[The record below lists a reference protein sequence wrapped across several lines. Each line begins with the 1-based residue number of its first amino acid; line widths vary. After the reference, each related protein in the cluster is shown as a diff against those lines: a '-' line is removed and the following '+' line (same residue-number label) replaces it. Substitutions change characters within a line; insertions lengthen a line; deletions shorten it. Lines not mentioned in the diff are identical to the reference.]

1 MVHEIRHEQVQETI
15 QSHPLCIVNFGAPWC
30 IDCRRAAPF
39 YKKFSEEFTD
49 VHFTHVDVGDREGQ
63 LREQLRG
70 EYNVGHIPTMIFYK
84 NGQEV
89 DRIVEVQ
96 TPSELKQFIER
107 CKA

>member
-1 MVHEIRHEQVQETI
+1 MVNEITHDQVQEII
-15 QSHPLCIVNFGAPWC
+15 QFHDFCIVNFGAPWC

-49 VHFTHVDVGDREGQ
+49 VYFTHVDVGDRDGE
-63 LREQLRG
+63 LREQLRCQYG
-70 EYNVGHIPTMIFYK
+70 VGHIPTMIFYK
-84 NGQEV
+84 NGTEV

-96 TPSELKQFIER
+96 TPSELKKFIER

>member
-1 MVHEIRHEQVQETI
+1 MVHEINHQDVLTTVGA
-15 QSHPLCIVNFGAPWC
+15 HVLCIVNFGAPWC

-39 YKKFSEEFTD
+39 YDKFSNEFTD
-49 VHFTHVDVGDREGQ
+49 VYFTHCDVGDREGE

-70 EYNVGHIPTMIFYK
+70 QFNVGHIPTMIFYK
-84 NGQEV
+84 DGKEV

-96 TPSELKQFIER
+96 TPGELKRFIER

>member
-1 MVHEIRHEQVQETI
+1 MVHEIHHQDVLTTVGA
-15 QSHPLCIVNFGAPWC
+15 HALCIVNFGAPWC

-39 YKKFSEEFTD
+39 YDKFSNEFTD
-49 VHFTHVDVGDREGQ
+49 VYFTHCDVGDREGE

-70 EYNVGHIPTMIFYK
+70 QFNVSHIPTMIFYK
-84 NGQEV
+84 DGKEV

-96 TPSELKQFIER
+96 TPGELKRFIER

>member
-1 MVHEIRHEQVQETI
+1 MVHEITHEQI
-15 QSHPLCIVNFGAPWC
+15 QKTLQAHSLCIVNFGAPWC

-49 VHFTHVDVGDREGQ
+49 IYFTHVDVGERGGE
-63 LREQLRG
+63 LKEQMRAL
-70 EYNVGHIPTMIFYK
+70 YNVGHIPTMIFYK
-84 NGQEV
+84 EGKEI

-96 TPSELKQFIER
+96 TPSELKKFIER

>member
-1 MVHEIRHEQVQETI
+1 MVNEITHDQVQEII
-15 QSHPLCIVNFGAPWC
+15 QSHDLCIVNFGAPWC

-49 VHFTHVDVGDREGQ
+49 VYFTHVDVGDRDGE

-70 EYNVGHIPTMIFYK
+70 QYGVVHIPTMIFYK
-84 NGQEV
+84 NGTEV

-96 TPSELKQFIER
+96 TPSEFEEIY
-107 CKA
+107 

>member
-1 MVHEIRHEQVQETI
+1 MVHEVSHEQVPEIIKT
-15 QSHPLCIVNFGAPWC
+15 SAMCIINFGAPCC

-49 VHFTHVDVGDREGQ
+49 ISFVHVDVGDREGELRQQ
-63 LREQLRG
+63 LKAK
-70 EYNVGHIPTMIFYK
+70 YNFGHIPTMIFYK
-84 NGQEV
+84 NGEEV

-96 TPSELKQFIER
+96 TPSELKKFIER

>member
-1 MVHEIRHEQVQETI
+1 MVHEIDSKDVQQAI
-15 QSHPLCIVNFGAPWC
+15 ANNPLFLVSFGAEWC

>member
-1 MVHEIRHEQVQETI
+1 MVNEITHDQVQEII
-15 QSHPLCIVNFGAPWC
+15 QSHDLCIVNFGAPWC

-49 VHFTHVDVGDREGQ
+49 VYFTHVDVGDRDGE

-70 EYNVGHIPTMIFYK
+70 QYGVGHIPTMIFYK
-84 NGQEV
+84 SGTEV

-96 TPSELKQFIER
+96 TPSELKKFIER